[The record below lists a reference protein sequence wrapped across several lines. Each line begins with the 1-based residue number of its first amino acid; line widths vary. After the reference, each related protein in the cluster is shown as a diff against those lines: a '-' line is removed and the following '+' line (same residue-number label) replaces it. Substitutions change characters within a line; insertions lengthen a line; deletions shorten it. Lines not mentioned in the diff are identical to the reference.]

1 MGLTCKCM
9 LPTRFWMILVSQVE
23 HRKIHF
29 IHFTPWNQALKSP
42 FVPHPSKMTKCL
54 WKKKTLVLLWLWWQ
68 ILPRKNF
75 ILKLIESWKHL
86 RQALRFLG
94 NNRFW
99 YWVITDSEKTKPKIV
114 CHRHL
119 QPCWSKFIWQKCFFF
134 FSSFQQLE

>member
-1 MGLTCKCM
+1 M
-9 LPTRFWMILVSQVE
+9 LPTRFWMVLVSKLE

-75 ILKLIESWKHL
+75 ILKLLESWKHL

-94 NNRFW
+94 ITIVSGTESSLIQKKPNRKLFA
-99 YWVITDSEKTKPKIV
+99 TDIFS
-114 CHRHL
+114 L
-119 QPCWSKFIWQKCFFF
+119 ASSKFIWQKCFFF